1 MLFTTSDKYT
11 VRGFF
16 IFGPL
21 TMQNKKHLVIA
32 IDGPSG
38 TGKSTTAKLIAKNLG
53 LTYLD
58 TGAMYRAI
66 TFAALSA
73 KITPDNKED
82 LDQLLQSTTID
93 FDSDNKVWVN
103 GICREVEIRGAEVS
117 KVVSIYSA
125 IPAVREALT
134 QQQRQIGQKQ
144 NCILDGRDIGTVVFP
159 HADYKFFLVTDI
171 QVRARRRFLECQ
183 EKGIPMTLEEIE
195 KNLSERDRLDSSRET
210 APLKKAPDA
219 IEIDTT
225 QLSIQE
231 QVKKIQDYV
240 GVVA

>member
-1 MLFTTSDKYT
+1 MFPRTTI

-16 IFGPL
+16 IFDRL

-73 KITPDNKED
+73 KISPDNKED

-117 KVVSIYSA
+117 KAVSIYSA
-125 IPAVREALT
+125 IPAVRTALT
-134 QQQRQIGQKQ
+134 GKQRQIGQKQ
-144 NCILDGRDIGTVVFP
+144 SCILDGRDIGTVVFP

-171 QVRARRRFLECQ
+171 HVRAERRFLECQ

-195 KNLSERDRLDSSRET
+195 KNLSERDQLDSSRET